1 MTALAP
7 LPNGPVRRV
16 AFLGTPALAVPVLE
30 ALVNDGVEV
39 AHVVT
44 RADKRRGRGSE
55 LSPSPVKECARRW
68 GLPVGHSVDELL
80 DVHRR
85 RPIELGVVVAY
96 GALIKPHVLREMP
109 MVNIHVSLL
118 PRWRGAAPIERAL
131 LAGDTETGVCIM
143 QVEEGL
149 DTGGVLASACM
160 PIGTDTTADDIRAR
174 LIADGTRLLLDQL
187 RAGPSTPVPQS
198 GEPTHAAK
206 IEAAE
211 LRIDWS
217 RSAEEISRLVRLG
230 GAWTTHRGRRVKIHV
245 ARTVASTGGDPARPG
260 RLRLEGGGV
269 SVATGSGELSVAV
282 LQAEGK
288 TRMDA
293 VAWANGAQLTDL
305 EVFGDG

>member
-7 LPNGPVRRV
+7 LPRGPVRRV

-55 LSPSPVKECARRW
+55 LSPSPVKECARRL
-68 GLPVGHSVDELL
+68 GLSVGHSVDGLL
-80 DVHRR
+80 DVHRHAS
-85 RPIELGVVVAY
+85 IDLCVVVAY
-96 GALIKPHVLREMP
+96 GALIKPHVLRVLP

-118 PRWRGAAPIERAL
+118 PRWRGAAPVERAL
-131 LAGDTETGVCIM
+131 LAGDSETGVCIM

-149 DTGGVLASACM
+149 DTGGVLASARM
-160 PIGTDTTADDIRAR
+160 TIDHDTTADDIRAQ

-211 LRIDWS
+211 LHIDWS
-217 RSAEEISRLVRLG
+217 RPAEEISRLVRLG

-245 ARTVASTGGDPARPG
+245 ARAVASAGVDSGRPG
-260 RLRLEGGGV
+260 RLRREGAEV
-269 SVATGSGELSVAV
+269 SVTTGDGELWVSV

-293 VAWANGAQLTDL
+293 VAWANGAQFTDL

>member
-44 RADKRRGRGSE
+44 RADKRRGRGFE
-55 LSPSPVKECARRW
+55 LSASPVRECARRW

-160 PIGTDTTADDIRAR
+160 PIGRDTTADDIRSR
-174 LIADGTRLLLDQL
+174 LIADGTTLLLRQL
-187 RAGPSTPVPQS
+187 RDGLSVPVPQE

-206 IEAAE
+206 IEPGE

-230 GAWTTHRGRRVKIHV
+230 GAFTTHRGGRLKVHRAEVIDTESTHRGPGSVRV
-245 ARTVASTGGDPARPG
+245 ARDSIEIGAGIGAIRLIEVQPENKARMNAS
-260 RLRLEGGGV
+260 
-269 SVATGSGELSVAV
+269 
-282 LQAEGK
+282 
-288 TRMDA
+288 
-293 VAWANGAQLTDL
+293 AWANGAKPGSD
-305 EVFGDG
+305 EVLGGG